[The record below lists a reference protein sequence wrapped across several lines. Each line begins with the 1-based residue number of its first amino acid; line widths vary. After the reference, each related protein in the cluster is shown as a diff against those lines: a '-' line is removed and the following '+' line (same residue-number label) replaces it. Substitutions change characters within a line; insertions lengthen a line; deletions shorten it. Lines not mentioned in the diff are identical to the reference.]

1 MNKDGT
7 IDVQDD
13 DIMEASQSVDGISHS
28 LTVAA
33 QVVPHA
39 NGTGDNKRKG
49 AEDGS
54 EPASKKSRSLLLSIT
69 RNISR
74 MNESLEWTNF
84 KSRSSFSPTELMVMT
99 SSSVRRSAPHQRM
112 T

>member
-69 RNISR
+69 RN
-74 MNESLEWTNF
+74 
-84 KSRSSFSPTELMVMT
+84 RS
-99 SSSVRRSAPHQRM
+99 QG
-112 T
+112 

>member
-1 MNKDGT
+1 M
-7 IDVQDD
+7 QDD
-13 DIMEASQSVDGISHS
+13 DIMEASQSVDEISHS